1 MKTQQVQGPD
11 DTELILDEIRHEA
24 SSLVHHPVEEVRR
37 LTHVA
42 ADGDSPTTPLLV
54 SLGVA
59 GFVFVI
65 LAVLLVLVLLIYY
78 YN

>member
-1 MKTQQVQGPD
+1 MTTQQVQGPD
-11 DTELILDEIRHEA
+11 DTELILEEARHEA

-37 LTHVA
+37 LSHVA
-42 ADGDSPTTPLLV
+42 AEGDSPTTPLLV
-54 SLGVA
+54 TLGVA
-59 GFVFVI
+59 GVVFVI